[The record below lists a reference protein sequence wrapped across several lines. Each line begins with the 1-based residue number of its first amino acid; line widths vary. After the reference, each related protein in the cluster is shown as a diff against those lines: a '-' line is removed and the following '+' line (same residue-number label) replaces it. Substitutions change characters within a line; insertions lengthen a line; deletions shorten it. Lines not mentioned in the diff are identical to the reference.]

1 MQKKVKSRS
10 QVVTVL
16 KSLSRNKM
24 AILGLVILILL
35 TLMAIS
41 APYIAPYDYAQQDL
55 AHQFQAPSAEHWF
68 GTDEFGR
75 DVFSRIVYGTRVSLL
90 VGFVS
95 VGIALLVGGSL
106 GAIAGFYGKRVD
118 NVIMRVMDVLLAIP
132 QTLLAI
138 AVAAALGSGLFN
150 LMIAVGISSVPTYAR
165 IVRASVMT
173 IRGEEYIEAATASG
187 TNNRKIIL
195 KHILPNCVAP
205 VIVQVTL
212 GIAMAIL
219 TAAGMS
225 FIGLGIQPPQ
235 PEWGNMLSTGRDYI
249 RGYSYLT
256 IFPGLF
262 IVTTVLSLNLLGD
275 GLRDALDPK
284 LKN

>member
-35 TLMAIS
+35 TLMAIF

-212 GIAMAIL
+212 GIAGAIL

-225 FIGLGIQPPQ
+225 FIGLGIQPPN
-235 PEWGNMLSTGRDYI
+235 PEWGNMLSSGRDYI
-249 RGYSYLT
+249 RGYAYMT
-256 IFPGLF
+256 MFPGLA
-262 IVTTVLSLNLLGD
+262 IVITVLSLNLLGD

-284 LKN
+284 LRN

>member
-35 TLMAIS
+35 TLMAIF

-165 IVRASVMT
+165 IV
-173 IRGEEYIEAATASG
+173 
-187 TNNRKIIL
+187 
-195 KHILPNCVAP
+195 
-205 VIVQVTL
+205 
-212 GIAMAIL
+212 
-219 TAAGMS
+219 
-225 FIGLGIQPPQ
+225 
-235 PEWGNMLSTGRDYI
+235 
-249 RGYSYLT
+249 
-256 IFPGLF
+256 
-262 IVTTVLSLNLLGD
+262 
-275 GLRDALDPK
+275 
-284 LKN
+284 

>member
-35 TLMAIS
+35 TLMAIF

-195 KHILPNCVAP
+195 KHILPNCVASSHRSGNAGYRHGHP
-205 VIVQVTL
+205 DGCRHEL
-212 GIAMAIL
+212 YRPWHSASS
-219 TAAGMS
+219 AGMGQHALNRTRLHPWLFVS
-225 FIGLGIQPPQ
+225 
-235 PEWGNMLSTGRDYI
+235 DD
-249 RGYSYLT
+249 
-256 IFPGLF
+256 FPGS
-262 IVTTVLSLNLLGD
+262 VHCYHG
-275 GLRDALDPK
+275 ALAQPFGRRSS
-284 LKN
+284 

>member
-35 TLMAIS
+35 TLMAIF

-212 GIAMAIL
+212 G
-219 TAAGMS
+219 
-225 FIGLGIQPPQ
+225 
-235 PEWGNMLSTGRDYI
+235 
-249 RGYSYLT
+249 
-256 IFPGLF
+256 
-262 IVTTVLSLNLLGD
+262 LSLIHI
-275 GLRDALDPK
+275 
-284 LKN
+284 

>member
-1 MQKKVKSRS
+1 M
-10 QVVTVL
+10 
-16 KSLSRNKM
+16 
-24 AILGLVILILL
+24 
-35 TLMAIS
+35 
-41 APYIAPYDYAQQDL
+41 

-173 IRGEEYIEAATASG
+173 IRGEEYIEAATAS
-187 TNNRKIIL
+187 
-195 KHILPNCVAP
+195 LP
-205 VIVQVTL
+205 
-212 GIAMAIL
+212 
-219 TAAGMS
+219 
-225 FIGLGIQPPQ
+225 
-235 PEWGNMLSTGRDYI
+235 
-249 RGYSYLT
+249 
-256 IFPGLF
+256 
-262 IVTTVLSLNLLGD
+262 
-275 GLRDALDPK
+275 
-284 LKN
+284 